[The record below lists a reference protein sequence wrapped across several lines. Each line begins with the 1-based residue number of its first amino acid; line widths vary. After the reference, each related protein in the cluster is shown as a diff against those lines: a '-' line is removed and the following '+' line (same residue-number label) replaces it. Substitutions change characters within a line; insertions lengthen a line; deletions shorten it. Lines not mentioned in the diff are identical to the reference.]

1 MKFVSTEIDFNWWHR
16 EACTTRSSI
25 MTGDVKVRPAPE
37 LLPKREHL
45 GIYKEWFAF
54 GLVPDE
60 IWEPEEIWEW
70 GVKKY

>member
-1 MKFVSTEIDFNWWHR
+1 MRAERGPARHTTFLHARR
-16 EACTTRSSI
+16 EC
-25 MTGDVKVRPAPE
+25 APG
-37 LLPKREHL
+37 RAAQVWHL

-70 GVKKY
+70 GVKNY